1 MESASAA
8 IAALG
13 ARVRAVR
20 ESRGLSLAALSRRSD
35 VARATLTQLEA
46 GQGNPTLE
54 TVYALA
60 NALGVP
66 LSDLI
71 GGPASSG
78 VRVVRAGEGPL
89 LRGEV
94 VEGRLVDRAELPG
107 HVLEL
112 FDQRLHPGAEQVSA
126 AHPPGVRER
135 LLVTKG
141 RVRCGPQSSPVDV
154 GPGDLA
160 IYDADQPHVFAS
172 LTRGVAEALLVT
184 LSPRRPSA

>member
-1 MESASAA
+1 MDSASDA
-8 IAALG
+8 ITALG
-13 ARVRAVR
+13 ARVRAARVA
-20 ESRGLSLAALSRRSD
+20 RGLSLAALARGSG

-60 NALGVP
+60 NALAVP

-71 GGPASSG
+71 GGPVPSD
-78 VRVVRAGEGPL
+78 VQVVRAGEGPV
-89 LRGEV
+89 LRGDV

-112 FDQRLHPGAEQVSA
+112 FDQRFHPGAEQVSG

-141 RVRCGPQSSPVDV
+141 RIRCGPQSAPVEL

-160 IYDADQPHVFAS
+160 IYSADQPHVFAALS
-172 LTRGVAEALLVT
+172 RGVAEAVMVT
-184 LSPRRPSA
+184 LSPRT